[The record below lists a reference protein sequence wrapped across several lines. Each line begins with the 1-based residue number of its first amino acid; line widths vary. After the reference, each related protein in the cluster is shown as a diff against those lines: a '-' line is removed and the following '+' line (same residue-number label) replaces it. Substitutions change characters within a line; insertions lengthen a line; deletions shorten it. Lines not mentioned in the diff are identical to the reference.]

1 MRSELKRKLYAGVSA
16 GMMVLAF
23 CGEAYAE
30 TELEEIIVTAQRR
43 AQRLQDV
50 PMSVTA
56 FSAKDVSD
64 MGALRMANIGDMAP
78 NFNFSDMSSIRN
90 TKIIVRGISS
100 DANSIGVDQSSG
112 MYVDG
117 VYMGRPTTINLGLY
131 DLERVEILRGPQGT
145 LYGRNTIGGAINMMT
160 KKPGKE
166 LSGDFSAQYGNYNK
180 FLMYG
185 AINAPIDERL
195 SVRIAGQAN
204 KRDGFLKNLAGPDN
218 NDDNNLNARIA
229 IRYQASE
236 KIEVLLRGDW
246 SRDRTHQ
253 GGAEV
258 FIHSPK
264 FALAPF
270 NVVPGTR
277 YYIPDGRYLG
287 VTAEYPSSYQD
298 RDVAGGSVEINWD
311 TGPAGTLT
319 SLTAYR
325 GFKWA
330 NAQTSDKSPFSI
342 FGTGIKE
349 DQRQF
354 SQELRLT
361 SPSGQRFE
369 YVAGLYYW
377 NMRLDADAG
386 AFIGPDVLSMPAFGG
401 LPLGSFPGWTEGNL
415 YPKIR
420 NESIAAFVHG
430 IYHVTKDIDLIAGA
444 RYTYEK
450 KDINFTNRPDA
461 FGLVAAINPAVK
473 TDSMSDNVVTPMA
486 SFEYRFMPNWNI
498 YASYSE
504 GFKSG
509 GYNAFSFT
517 FSNADGSIPRFEA
530 EKARN
535 YEAGLRF
542 VSPDRRLRA
551 SLSAFN
557 LDYRNLQVNQRLEDA
572 NGIFFFKT
580 SNAATARSRGF
591 EVELY
596 YQLLPGLTFAGTYG
610 YADAKYKDFVQDALL
625 GVDYSGHRMPY
636 SAKSNWSLSFDY
648 NRPVANDL
656 NFVMRGEFVRRGSTF
671 SEDSNRLITKNDAYS
686 LVNGRVGLAANER
699 GVSVVAWARNLLDK
713 KYTRDTFTGSGAF
726 SPGALAAYVGEPRTY
741 GLEVN
746 FHF

>member
-1 MRSELKRKLYAGVSA
+1 
-16 GMMVLAF
+16 
-23 CGEAYAE
+23 
-30 TELEEIIVTAQRR
+30 
-43 AQRLQDV
+43 
-50 PMSVTA
+50 VTA
-56 FSAKDVSD
+56 FSAKSISD
-64 MGALRMANIGDMAP
+64 MGALRMASIGDLAP

-131 DLERVEILRGPQGT
+131 DLERVEVLRGPQGT

-185 AINAPIDERL
+185 AVNLPVNERL
-195 SVRIAGQAN
+195 SVRVAAQAN

-229 IRYQASE
+229 VRYQASE
-236 KIEVLLRGDW
+236 AVEVLLRADW

-253 GGAEV
+253 GGAEI
-258 FIHSPK
+258 FIHSPM
-264 FALAPF
+264 FTLPRF

-277 YYIPDGRYLG
+277 YYIPDGRYSG
-287 VTAEYPSSYQD
+287 VIAEYPGSYQD
-298 RDVAGGSVEINWD
+298 RDVAGGSLEINWD
-311 TGPAGTLT
+311 TGAAGTLT

-330 NAQTSDKSPFSI
+330 NAQTTDKSPFNI

-377 NMRLDADAG
+377 HMKLDAIAG
-386 AFIGPDVLSMPAFGG
+386 AFEGPDLLSVSAFGG
-401 LPLGSFPGWTEGNL
+401 APLGSFPGSEGDL

-420 NESIAAFVHG
+420 DDSFAAFVHG
-430 IYHVTKDIDLIAGA
+430 IYHVGDDLDVIAGA

-450 KDINFTNRPDA
+450 KDINFSNRPDLL
-461 FGLVAAINPAVK
+461 GLIGAINPAVK
-473 TDSMSDNVVTPMA
+473 TDSMTDNTFTPMA
-486 SFEYRFMPNWNI
+486 SLEYRFMPNWNV
-498 YASYSE
+498 YATYSQ
-504 GFKSG
+504 GFKAG

-517 FSNADGSIPRFEA
+517 FANADGSIPDFKP
-530 EKARN
+530 EKAYN

-542 VSPDRRLRA
+542 VSPDHKLRA
-551 SLSAFN
+551 SLSGFY
-557 LDYRNLQVNQRLEDA
+557 LDYKNLQVNQRLEDEH
-572 NGIFFFKT
+572 GLFFFRT
-580 SNAATARSRGF
+580 SNAATARSKGF

-596 YQLLPGLTFAGTYG
+596 YKVLPSLSVAGTFG
-610 YADAKYKDFVQDALL
+610 YADAKYKDFIQDA
-625 GVDYSGHRMPY
+625 VNHIDYSGNRLPY
-636 SAKSNWSLSFDY
+636 SAKGNWSLSFDY
-648 NRPVANDL
+648 NHPVANDL
-656 NFVMRGEFVRRGSTF
+656 NFVMRGELVHRGSTF
-671 SEDSNRLITKNDAYS
+671 SEDSNRLLTLNEAYS
-686 LVNGRVGLAANER
+686 LVNGRVGLADEKR
-699 GVSVVAWARNLLDK
+699 GISVVAWARNLLDE
-713 KYTRDTFTGSGAF
+713 KYTRDTFSGSGAF
-726 SPGALAAYVGEPRTY
+726 SPGALGAFVGEPRTY